1 MDANRSTDGPPRG
14 LTQGERIAAIGAVVA
29 IASPVLPWY
38 GSPIAGGLSKTG
50 FDDFGLATLAVMITA
65 GAALTL
71 IVRRMRGHTLPRPL
85 GVGGLLIVCGA
96 WIGLLVCYLIAVRP
110 DQLAGSEDVSLRIGP
125 FVCLA
130 AAVAIVVGGMQVR
143 GVGSEDETTT

>member
-1 MDANRSTDGPPRG
+1 VDANRSTEG
-14 LTQGERIAAIGAVVA
+14 LTRGERIAAIGAVVA

-38 GSPIAGGLSKTG
+38 GSPVAGGLSKTG
-50 FDDFGLATLAVMITA
+50 FDDFGLATLAMMITA

-71 IVRRMRGHTLPRPL
+71 IVRRMRGHVLPRPL

-110 DQLAGSEDVSLRIGP
+110 DQLAGSENVSLRIGP
-125 FVCLA
+125 FVCLGA
-130 AAVAIVVGGMQVR
+130 AIAIVVGGMRVR
-143 GVGSEDETTT
+143 GLSEDETTT